1 MGWSYS
7 HLATGENLEHVLQHV
22 EINDEGLF
30 QVKDGSFRFLSNSY
44 GTLFNETN
52 GKWEINENYVKS
64 IRRDGVKFE
73 KGTKLFQ
80 CQPLDDPVTG
90 PNSDLIK
97 ETTEMML
104 EGSGTEIEYF
114 HCGHLAAL
122 PNIPIVEKSFMR
134 FNEAKFQMSWSRNE
148 TDDEKIKEGHELR

>member
-7 HLATGENLEHVLQHV
+7 DLATGENLEHVLQHV
-22 EINDEGLF
+22 EINDDGMF

-44 GTLFNETN
+44 GTLFNEN
-52 GKWEINENYVKS
+52 DGIWGINENYVMS

-97 ETTEMML
+97 ETTEMMF
-104 EGSGTEIEYF
+104 EGTGTEIGKY
-114 HCGHLAAL
+114 
-122 PNIPIVEKSFMR
+122 IV
-134 FNEAKFQMSWSRNE
+134 
-148 TDDEKIKEGHELR
+148 